1 MQNGVLTWAIGCGFQ
16 EVHLLRSIFHGSVQW
31 KLERRL
37 ILLENTSGKVEQHV
51 SNSFVSFG
59 REGREVDFMKTLI
72 VFSGNTCL
80 K

>member
-1 MQNGVLTWAIGCGFQ
+1 MQNGVLTLAIGFGFQ

-37 ILLENTSGKVEQHV
+37 ILLENTSGKVEQRV
-51 SNSFVSFG
+51 SNGFVSFG

-72 VFSGNTCL
+72 AFSGNTCL